1 MLRPF
6 CPGLLLLLLPAA
18 AAAVAAQPVH
28 IPLDPAALGGAA
40 VFTDAETLV
49 ARAAAEAGTSFDP
62 APRPLPPQ
70 VILPL
75 AQKDEARRR
84 DDVVYFW
91 RGDMLPDQ
99 MAPAESGTLCR
110 RKLQKNG
117 GWKTTRT
124 HDGPSDPLPAS
135 LVPAPPAGPGI
146 ALPDLIIETPY
157 HLGRAGPADAV
168 LLLWRSV
175 EEGSAPLGGAIA
187 LRDPTPELANAVRAR
202 SPDWAGRDEWQR
214 LFDAFSP

>member
-6 CPGLLLLLLPAA
+6 RPGLLLLLLPAA
-18 AAAVAAQPVH
+18 AAAAQPVLV
-28 IPLDPAALGGAA
+28 PLDPASLGGAA
-40 VFTDAETLV
+40 VFTQAETLV
-49 ARAAAEAGTSFDP
+49 ARASAEAGASFEP

-70 VILPL
+70 VLLPL

-99 MAPAESGTLCR
+99 MAPAESGTLYR
-110 RKLQKNG
+110 RKLQKSG

-135 LVPAPPAGPGI
+135 LIPAPPAGPGT

-157 HLGRAGPADAV
+157 HLGRAGTADAV

-187 LRDPTPELANAVRAR
+187 LRDPTPELADALRAL
-202 SPDWAGRDEWQR
+202 SPDWAGRADWQR

>member
-6 CPGLLLLLLPAA
+6 RPGLLLLLLPAA
-18 AAAVAAQPVH
+18 AAAAQPVLV
-28 IPLDPAALGGAA
+28 PLDPASLGGAA
-40 VFTDAETLV
+40 VFTQAETLV
-49 ARAAAEAGTSFDP
+49 ARASAEAGASFDP

-70 VILPL
+70 VLLPL

-99 MAPAESGTLCR
+99 MAPAESGTLYR
-110 RKLQKNG
+110 RKLQKSG

-135 LVPAPPAGPGI
+135 LIPAPPAGPGT

-157 HLGRAGPADAV
+157 HLGRAGTADAI

-187 LRDPTPELANAVRAR
+187 LRDPTPELADAVRAL
-202 SPDWAGRDEWQR
+202 SPDWAGRADWQR

>member
-1 MLRPF
+1 MARRALP
-6 CPGLLLLLLPAA
+6 CLLAALLAA
-18 AAAVAAQPVH
+18 AAAAQTVH
-28 IPLDPAALGGAA
+28 IPLDPASLGGAA

-49 ARAAAEAGTSFDP
+49 ARASAEAGASFDP

-91 RGDMLPDQ
+91 RGDILPDQ

-110 RKLQKNG
+110 RKLQKSG

-135 LVPAPPAGPGI
+135 LMPAPPAGPGT

-157 HLGRAGPADAV
+157 HLGRAGTADAV

-187 LRDPTPELANAVRAR
+187 LRDPPPELADAVRAL
-202 SPDWAGRDEWQR
+202 SPDWAGRADWQR

>member
-6 CPGLLLLLLPAA
+6 RPGLLLLLLPAA
-18 AAAVAAQPVH
+18 AAAAQPVLV
-28 IPLDPAALGGAA
+28 PLDPASLGGAA
-40 VFTDAETLV
+40 VFTQAETLV
-49 ARAAAEAGTSFDP
+49 ARASAEAGASFDP

-70 VILPL
+70 VLLPL
-75 AQKDEARRR
+75 TQKDEARRR

-99 MAPAESGTLCR
+99 MAPAESGTLYR
-110 RKLQKNG
+110 RKLQKSG

-135 LVPAPPAGPGI
+135 LIPAPPAGPGT

-157 HLGRAGPADAV
+157 HLGRAGTADAV

-187 LRDPTPELANAVRAR
+187 LRDPTPELADAVRAL
-202 SPDWAGRDEWQR
+202 SPDWAGRADWQR

>member
-1 MLRPF
+1 MARRALP
-6 CPGLLLLLLPAA
+6 CLLAAILAA
-18 AAAVAAQPVH
+18 AAAAQPVH

-49 ARAAAEAGTSFDP
+49 ARAAAEAGASFDP

-110 RKLQKNG
+110 RKLQKSG
-117 GWKTTRT
+117 DWKTTRT
-124 HDGPSDPLPAS
+124 HDGPSDPLPPS
-135 LVPAPPAGPGI
+135 LIPAPPAGPGT

-157 HLGRAGPADAV
+157 HLGRAGTADAV

-187 LRDPTPELANAVRAR
+187 LRDPPPELADAVRAL
-202 SPDWAGRDEWQR
+202 SPDWAGRADWQR

>member
-6 CPGLLLLLLPAA
+6 RPGLLLLLLPAA
-18 AAAVAAQPVH
+18 AAAAQPVLV
-28 IPLDPAALGGAA
+28 PLDPASLGGAA
-40 VFTDAETLV
+40 VFTQAETLV
-49 ARAAAEAGTSFDP
+49 ACAAAEAGASFDP
-62 APRPLPPQ
+62 APHPLPPQ
-70 VILPL
+70 VLLPL
-75 AQKDEARRR
+75 AQKDKARRR

-99 MAPAESGTLCR
+99 MAPAESGTLYR

-135 LVPAPPAGPGI
+135 LIPAPPAGPGT

-157 HLGRAGPADAV
+157 HLGRAGTADAI

-187 LRDPTPELANAVRAR
+187 LRDPTPELADAVRAL
-202 SPDWAGRDEWQR
+202 SPDWAGRADWQR